1 MSALICKARPQ
12 GGTIHSFNGGCRCWS
27 ATLAPKRWRPVTSAI
42 VEIFLL
48 YRLHMVL
55 QRLGSL
61 FSHGGCLLGGYF
73 SVSENPPRDLTPLTA
88 FMTRQSRIANSIDA
102 RCGVIRFPFGVLLRW
117 PQTLLFQGRAHG
129 RARSKWLRAHS
140 FWTTFSDCLRA
151 RCLSFRLLLA
161 TVCLQLRQV
170 LQVLH
175 ILQFPAASCARS

>member
-61 FSHGGCLLGGYF
+61 FSHGGCLLGWYF

-102 RCGVIRFPFGVLLRW
+102 RCGVI
-117 PQTLLFQGRAHG
+117 
-129 RARSKWLRAHS
+129 
-140 FWTTFSDCLRA
+140 
-151 RCLSFRLLLA
+151 
-161 TVCLQLRQV
+161 
-170 LQVLH
+170 
-175 ILQFPAASCARS
+175 